1 MHHQR
6 IIGPYGRMGD
16 MSTFALEPFRCQG
29 NQMMSEL
36 KRTANCQSDE
46 LDLGRFTIRKLG
58 AGETTEGDRLQNK
71 DFIWKTHGYGQQ
83 QAASIRVSPPM
94 GHGPWAWT

>member
-16 MSTFALEPFRCQG
+16 MSSFALEPFWCQG

-36 KRTANCQSDE
+36 KRTANCRQTSWTWVGLRYESWE
-46 LDLGRFTIRKLG
+46 LGDQRRRPTPEIRTK
-58 AGETTEGDRLQNK
+58 
-71 DFIWKTHGYGQQ
+71 I
-83 QAASIRVSPPM
+83 
-94 GHGPWAWT
+94 